1 MPGTGPALSELVSG
15 GGSSLRRMVGPGER
29 VAGRG
34 GGGGVEWGGVII
46 FLRALGIGSQDSG
59 LRRRSWEGGEMAG
72 GGSRKNRILKNS
84 S

>member
-34 GGGGVEWGGVII
+34 GGGDVE
-46 FLRALGIGSQDSG
+46 
-59 LRRRSWEGGEMAG
+59 RSELSICLLA
-72 GGSRKNRILKNS
+72 
-84 S
+84 